1 METAYGQDSIS
12 PLERRN
18 LILEED
24 EDFSH
29 KNPNLRKL
37 EFELL
42 GIQQNQSQGCHLKLF
57 EIALRTAARNLKD
70 ILQVVG
76 RMRGS
81 PRVPKKLLGKAHTL
95 LWDVKYRYTPAS
107 PQFLT
112 NGSEEVT
119 SLLIFVHDRINM
131 HLRKHDPN
139 LVDTESAR
147 FDLSHRHTAE
157 PRVFQ
162 PFTRRQPSESE
173 ASRPKKLAVIIP
185 PELIN
190 VLNIYPE
197 LGQ

>member
-1 METAYGQDSIS
+1 MAYGQDSIP

-29 KNPNLRKL
+29 RNPNFRKL

-42 GIQQNQSQGCHLKLF
+42 GIQQDQSQGCHLKLF
-57 EIALRTAARNLKD
+57 ETALKAAARNLKD

-81 PRVPKKLLGKAHTL
+81 PRVPKKLLGQAHVL
-95 LWDVKYRYTPAS
+95 LWDVKYKYTPAS

-119 SLLIFVHDRINM
+119 SLLVFVTDRISM
-131 HLRKHDPN
+131 HLRKHNPD
-139 LVDTESAR
+139 VIDTESAR
-147 FDLSHRHTAE
+147 FDLSHRHTSE

-162 PFTRRQPSESE
+162 PFTRRQHSESK
-173 ASRPKKLAVIIP
+173 AFRPRKSAVITP
-185 PELIN
+185 PELVN
-190 VLNIYPE
+190 VLNIYLE
-197 LGQ
+197 LNQ

>member
-18 LILEED
+18 LISEED

-29 KNPNLRKL
+29 NNPNLRKL

-57 EIALRTAARNLKD
+57 EVALKTAARNLKD

>member
-57 EIALRTAARNLKD
+57 EIALKTAARNLKD

-81 PRVPKKLLGKAHTL
+81 TRVPKKLLGKAHTL

-173 ASRPKKLAVIIP
+173 ASRPKKLAVITP

>member
-29 KNPNLRKL
+29 KNPNLRHL

-42 GIQQNQSQGCHLKLF
+42 GIQQTQSQGCHLKLF
-57 EIALRTAARNLKD
+57 EIAMKTAARNLKD

-197 LGQ
+197 LNQ

>member
-18 LILEED
+18 LISEED

-57 EIALRTAARNLKD
+57 EIAMKTAARNLKD

-197 LGQ
+197 LSQ

>member
-1 METAYGQDSIS
+1 METAYGQDSIP

-29 KNPNLRKL
+29 KNPNLRHL

-42 GIQQNQSQGCHLKLF
+42 GIQQTQSQGCHLKLF
-57 EIALRTAARNLKD
+57 EIAMKTAASNLKD

-197 LGQ
+197 LSQ

>member
-24 EDFSH
+24 QDFSH
-29 KNPNLRKL
+29 KNPNLRHL

-42 GIQQNQSQGCHLKLF
+42 GIQQTQSQGCHLKLF
-57 EIALRTAARNLKD
+57 EIAMKTAARNLKD

-81 PRVPKKLLGKAHTL
+81 TRVPKKLLGKAHIL
-95 LWDVKYRYTPAS
+95 LWDVKNRYTPAS

-119 SLLIFVHDRINM
+119 SLLTFIHDRIVM
-131 HLRKHDPN
+131 HLKKHNPSLIDAE
-139 LVDTESAR
+139 LGR
-147 FDLSHRHTAE
+147 FDMSHRHTSK
-157 PRVFQ
+157 PRVYQ
-162 PFTRRQPSESE
+162 PFTRRQPSAFEE
-173 ASRPKKLAVIIP
+173 SRPKKLAVVTP

-190 VLNIYPE
+190 VLNMYPE
-197 LGQ
+197 LSQ

>member
-18 LILEED
+18 LISEED

-57 EIALRTAARNLKD
+57 EIALKTAARNLKD